1 MRRLKGVVLK
11 TKKPEVLIELDT
23 GRRVWTTPP
32 FILTIQDHVLVSW
45 DYTNDCIGTITTQK
59 RLAGTETERDKVE
72 LASMFDVF
80 QNPLD
85 EEFEGDM
92 SDTVELSNGYKVA
105 QRKEEDSMIDIIDVF
120 QSPLGEDVD
129 CDSIVELRY
138 DIHI

>member
-1 MRRLKGVVLK
+1 
-11 TKKPEVLIELDT
+11 
-23 GRRVWTTPP
+23 
-32 FILTIQDHVLVSW
+32 
-45 DYTNDCIGTITTQK
+45 
-59 RLAGTETERDKVE
+59 
-72 LASMFDVF
+72 MFDVF

-92 SDTVELSNGYKVA
+92 SDTVELSNGYKIA